1 MNTALKRLIPLLL
14 LAFSMGRAEAQ
25 TTWFESLDVT
35 VVNVDV
41 VVQDRDGNPIR
52 GLRREDFRVLE
63 DGSPVDLT
71 NFSAVEGGELHLPSA
86 EAPAADGEQGQPQT
100 EAAPSLDLL
109 ILIDDTSLQP
119 QGRNRLIEEVV
130 TALDRLLRP
139 GDWVMVAVNDGSVK
153 LVAPLTT
160 DREAVAAALRAQ
172 GKSVGRA
179 VGAQL
184 DLRALIRDLEAAG
197 SQEGGGGAFTQSNIE
212 GEGRM
217 LLSGIRNY
225 ALSRYQDA
233 TRSTG
238 AIREWVDSLAALPGR
253 KAVLMLSDGFS
264 RNPAEAVLEA
274 WLKKFQDVI
283 PSASADA
290 ATLSEYD
297 TNRLL
302 LELADFANAN
312 RVTLYTIGGESAGL
326 SATGPEQRGLDAFGQ
341 RVWTPSLESL
351 ELSNLRASLATLA
364 EHTGGTSGVGTNALR
379 GVLDRLRD
387 DFDDYYSLAY
397 TPPEAKSG
405 KNRRIEV
412 ELVDPKPGYEL
423 RFRRGYRDKTAEERL
438 DSEALSVVLLGQGEN
453 TLGVEVGVGRSVP
466 ATEKGLVDVPITVK
480 IPLANVVLV
489 PGETHHEGRLLIALT
504 TRDEVGRTAPVQ
516 RIAVPIRVPNEQILS
531 VLEQSGGWS
540 TTLRVRQGP
549 HRVGVAVRD
558 LYGATDSVAVAELG
572 TAGVDPEVG

>member
-1 MNTALKRLIPLLL
+1 
-14 LAFSMGRAEAQ
+14 
-25 TTWFESLDVT
+25 
-35 VVNVDV
+35 
-41 VVQDRDGNPIR
+41 
-52 GLRREDFRVLE
+52 
-63 DGSPVDLT
+63 
-71 NFSAVEGGELHLPSA
+71 
-86 EAPAADGEQGQPQT
+86 
-100 EAAPSLDLL
+100 
-109 ILIDDTSLQP
+109 
-119 QGRNRLIEEVV
+119 
-130 TALDRLLRP
+130 
-139 GDWVMVAVNDGSVK
+139 
-153 LVAPLTT
+153 
-160 DREAVAAALRAQ
+160 
-172 GKSVGRA
+172 
-179 VGAQL
+179 
-184 DLRALIRDLEAAG
+184 
-197 SQEGGGGAFTQSNIE
+197 
-212 GEGRM
+212 M

-379 GVLDRLRD
+379 SVLDRLRD

-397 TPPEAKSG
+397 SPPEAKSG

-412 ELVDPKPGYEL
+412 ELVDPQPGYQL

-438 DSEALSVVLLGQGEN
+438 DAEALSVVLLGQGEN

-466 ATEKGLVDVPITVK
+466 ASEKGLVDVPITVK

-489 PGETHHEGRLLIALT
+489 PGETHHEGRLLISLT

-572 TAGVDPEVG
+572 SATAAPEVG